1 MTIQQVRLT
10 SLANCAGCA
19 GKAGIATLAQVLRPL
34 QERFRAAD
42 FPDLLVGIDGPDDAA
57 VYRISDDLAIVE
69 TVDFFPPVVDD
80 PYTYG
85 AVAAANAMSDVYA
98 MGGDVIFALQV
109 AGFPEDQPAEVL
121 AEIFRGGAD
130 KVKEAGGAIA
140 GGHTLIDAEPKY
152 GLCVTGLVHPD
163 RLMRKGG
170 AQPGDALLLTKA
182 LGTGI
187 VLTAARAD
195 ECAPEH
201 LQAAVD
207 SMLQLS
213 RHPSHL
219 AREAGVRACTD
230 VTGFSLLGHA
240 EEMARA
246 GGVRIVIDASALPVL
261 PGALEYARAGHVTGG
276 ASRNRSGLEG
286 KVSLPSLRSR
296 AGPHGLPED
305 IEHLLFDPQT
315 SGGLLI
321 ALPPERAEALAAAL
335 ERDGFLAARIGNV
348 EEGAGIRVEA

>member
-1 MTIQQVRLT
+1 MTTQQVRLT

-19 GKAGIATLAQVLRPL
+19 GKAGIATLAQVLGPL

-42 FPDLLVGIDGPDDAA
+42 FPDLLVGLEGPDDAA

-130 KVKEAGGAIA
+130 KVREAGGAIA

-152 GLCVTGLVHPD
+152 GLCVTGLARPD
-163 RLMRKGG
+163 QLMRKGG
-170 AQPGDALLLTKA
+170 ARPGDVLLLTKA

-201 LQAAVD
+201 LDATVQ
-207 SMLQLS
+207 SMLQLN

-219 AREAGVRACTD
+219 AREAHVRGCTD

-246 GGVRIVIDASALPVL
+246 AGARIVIDASELPVL
-261 PGALEYARAGHVTGG
+261 PGALEYTRAGHVTGG
-276 ASRNRSGLEG
+276 ANRNRRGLEG
-286 KVSLPSLRSR
+286 KVSIASGV
-296 AGPHGLPED
+296 AED

-321 ALPPERAEALAAAL
+321 ALPADRAGALAAAL
-335 ERDGFLAARIGNV
+335 ERDGYLAARVGRV
-348 EEGAGIRVEA
+348 EDGAGIIVET

>member
-1 MTIQQVRLT
+1 MATKQVRLT

-19 GKAGIATLAQVLRPL
+19 GKAGIATLAQVLLPL

-42 FPDLLVGIDGPDDAA
+42 FPDLLVGLEGPDDAA

-80 PYTYG
+80 PYIFG

-98 MGGDVIFALQV
+98 MGGDVLFALQI
-109 AGFPEDQPAEVL
+109 AGFPEDQPPEVL

-152 GLCVTGLVHPD
+152 GLCVTGIARPD
-163 RLMRKGG
+163 QLMRKGG
-170 AQPGDALLLTKA
+170 ARPGDVLLLTKA

-195 ECAPEH
+195 ACSPANLEATVE
-201 LQAAVD
+201 
-207 SMLQLS
+207 SMLQLN

-246 GGVRIVIDASALPVL
+246 AGVRFVIEAGRVPVL
-261 PGALEYARAGHVTGG
+261 PGALEYARQGHITGG
-276 ASRNRSGLEG
+276 ANRNRQGLQG
-286 KVSLPSLRSR
+286 KVDLPT
-296 AGPHGLPED
+296 GLAEAL
-305 IEHLLFDPQT
+305 EHLLFDPQT

-321 ALPPERAEALAAAL
+321 ALAPERADALAAAL
-335 ERDGFLAARIGNV
+335 KRDGFLAARVGRV
-348 EEGAGIRVEA
+348 EEGAGVTVEV